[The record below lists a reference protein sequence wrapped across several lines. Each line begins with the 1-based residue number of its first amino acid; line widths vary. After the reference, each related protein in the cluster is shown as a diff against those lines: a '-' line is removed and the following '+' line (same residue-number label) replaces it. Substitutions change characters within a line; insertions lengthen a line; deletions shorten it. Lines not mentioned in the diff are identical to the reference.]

1 MNFTPT
7 SAPKLSVILPAY
19 NEEGNIVKAYNTIA
33 EILNEAKISFEVLFV
48 DDGSKDDTWSN
59 IKYLANGYPNARGI
73 RFSRNYGKEAAMHA
87 GMTFAKGECVVIM
100 DTDLQHPPQIIPA
113 MYHKWERGF
122 KIVHG
127 VKRTRGQESAA
138 HSFFT
143 KIFYSMMSTA
153 TKVDMS
159 KASDFKLMDKEVVK
173 AVLANSNHD
182 MFMRALA
189 EQVGFKST
197 TQEYD
202 VRERE
207 AGESKWSTMSLIK
220 YAINNITASTTF
232 PLMLP
237 FIGAIIAAFTMV
249 VYICLLNAN
258 MAIIS
263 MFAAML
269 LTSFGIVG
277 MYLAKVLNEVR
288 NRPKYIVADEVN
300 G

>member
-1 MNFTPT
+1 
-7 SAPKLSVILPAY
+7 
-19 NEEGNIVKAYNTIA
+19 
-33 EILNEAKISFEVLFV
+33 
-48 DDGSKDDTWSN
+48 
-59 IKYLANGYPNARGI
+59 
-73 RFSRNYGKEAAMHA
+73 MHA

-127 VKRTRGQESAA
+127 IKRTRGKESAT
-138 HSFFT
+138 HSLFT
-143 KIFYSMMSTA
+143 KLFYSMMSAA

-159 KASDFKLMDKEVVK
+159 QASDFKLMDKEVVD

-202 VRERE
+202 VRARE
-207 AGESKWSTMSLIK
+207 EGESKWSTMSLIK

-232 PLMLP
+232 PLMMP
-237 FIGAIIAAFTMV
+237 FIGAIISAFVMV
-249 VYICLLNAN
+249 IYLCLFNIN
-258 MAIIS
+258 MAVVS
-263 MFAAML
+263 MFVTML

-277 MYLAKVLNEVR
+277 MYLSKVLKEVR